1 MNVLATFDGSAFSEE
16 TLPLLLQIGALPN
29 AEFTL
34 LRVGNEPHGRGRRGR
49 RLPVVAGASLGQA
62 AMIVIPSGEPKF
74 AETKG
79 QAIDRELAEIED
91 YLLGVA
97 KKLGPEANVHVEAHI
112 SDDAARTIIERAQA
126 EQPDVIVMATHSRH
140 GLGAL
145 FGSTTEQVV
154 RSGVAPVLLV
164 HPQK

>member
-1 MNVLATFDGSAFSEE
+1 MKILATFDGTSFSEE
-16 TLPLLLQIGALPN
+16 TLPLLLQIAALPN

-34 LRVGNEPHGRGRRGR
+34 LRVGSEPHGRGRKGR

-74 AETKG
+74 AETKE
-79 QAIDRELAEIED
+79 QAIDRELAEIEN

-97 KKLGPEANVHVEAHI
+97 KKLGADASVHVEAHI
-112 SDDAARTIIERAQA
+112 SDDAARTIIERARA

-140 GLGAL
+140 GLAAL

-154 RSGVAPVLLV
+154 RSSVAPVLLV
-164 HPQK
+164 HPKK